1 MVKRRFVVD
10 LLISPK
16 EKMIHGRQINSME
29 GAKIF
34 AGWHKNLNI
43 VPPLL
48 GPWKFN
54 QASAPLSRKLYAP
67 LIMMIRPKTHHGLII

>member
-29 GAKIF
+29 GEKIF
-34 AGWHKNLNI
+34 AGRHKNLNI
-43 VPPLL
+43 VPPFWDRESLTRPLL
-48 GPWKFN
+48 PYLESYMPPSSWWFDPKH
-54 QASAPLSRKLYAP
+54 
-67 LIMMIRPKTHHGLII
+67 IMG